1 MCLSI
6 KCWHLHLKH
15 LNLKHLGMPESLEFS
30 KMSDEEVK
38 SALKEY
44 RIGLTVDEA
53 RKIEEILGRA
63 PTLTEAVIW
72 GIQGSE
78 HSSYRSS
85 KPFLRALPTEAPNVI
100 LGPKEDSGIVEI
112 ARDKEDRWGLVM
124 SHESHNHP
132 SQIVPYEGAATGI
145 GGNVRDVSCMG
156 AKVIACLDSLRF
168 GNTENNESR
177 LIANEVVR
185 GIAGYGN
192 PIGVPNLGGDV
203 RFDPAFD
210 DNCLVNVLTL
220 GIVKESEMIHSY
232 VPDEAAEV
240 GYDLITVGKPT
251 DNSGMGGAAFASLE
265 LDEEEK
271 EVNKGAVQEPNPF
284 LKRHLLASTYDLF
297 KRLKEMGKLDK
308 VGFKDMGAG
317 GNMCATVELVAKK
330 GFGAEIDLEK
340 IPVSMENLHPSVI
353 ACSET
358 QERYTWACHPELT
371 QMILD
376 HYNKK
381 WELGSVA
388 ENARAALVGKVTQ
401 NDHYILW
408 FKGEKVCDAKA
419 TDITEGLKYDRP
431 TMPKEYH
438 LKEPEIDEG
447 NLDVNKIFVQLL
459 QSENISSRHFVYNKY
474 DKNVQGNT
482 IIEAGE
488 ADAGVLAPL
497 LEKERVSPDIQKVG
511 VAITQDGNSRYS
523 KISPYWQATNAVVEA
538 MRNVA
543 AVGATPIALT
553 DCLNYNNPE
562 KPELMW
568 EFAEGVRGIV
578 DACKNIPLKNYP
590 DAPTPIISGNVSLY
604 NAVDATATIGCAG
617 IIKDFNKAIT
627 MQLKGAGN
635 QLFLLGERK
644 DELGGSEFYRL
655 LGHLGANVPKPD
667 FKQAKNEIYAVID
680 AIDAGVIQS
689 AHDISEG
696 GLLVTLAEMTMPHA
710 RIGGGNVGVKVDIRK
725 AGASDLPAYK
735 KAFSETGG
743 FVAEVKPEDA
753 ETFKKICKEYN
764 VNPILLGEVTSEP
777 VFEIKYDGKLF
788 VTQSLQNIQ
797 DAWTDS
803 LAKKLK

>member
-1 MCLSI
+1 
-6 KCWHLHLKH
+6 
-15 LNLKHLGMPESLEFS
+15 MPESLEFS

-38 SALKEY
+38 SNLKEY
-44 RIGLTVDEA
+44 RIALTIDEA
-53 RKIEEILGRA
+53 RKIEEILGRP

-85 KPFLRALPTEAPNVI
+85 KPFLRALPTKAPNVI
-100 LGPKEDSGIVEI
+100 LGPVEDAGAIEI
-112 ARDKEDRWGLVM
+112 ARDGDDRWGLVM

-145 GGNVRDVSCMG
+145 GGNVRDVCCMG
-156 AKVIACLDSLRF
+156 AKVLACLDSLRF
-168 GNTENNESR
+168 GNPENNESR

-203 RFDPAFD
+203 RFESSFD
-210 DNCLVNVLTL
+210 DNCLVNVLTV
-220 GIVKESEMIHSY
+220 GIVKESELIHSY

-240 GYDLITVGKPT
+240 GYDMITVGKPT
-251 DNSGMGGAAFASLE
+251 DNSGMGGASFASLE
-265 LDEEEK
+265 LDEAEK

-284 LKRHLLASTYDLF
+284 LKRHILASTYDLF

-330 GFGAEIDLEK
+330 GYGAEIDLEK

-358 QERYTWACHPELT
+358 QERFTWACHPELT

-388 ENARAALVGKVTQ
+388 EGARAALVGKVTK
-401 NDHYILW
+401 NDHYVLW
-408 FKGEKVCDAKA
+408 HKGEKVCDAKA

-431 TMPKEYH
+431 TKEKVTD
-438 LKEPEIDEG
+438 LNEPEIDESS
-447 NLDVNKIFVQLL
+447 LDVNKFFVQLL
-459 QSENISSRHFVYNKY
+459 SSENISGRHHIYNKY

-488 ADAGVLAPL
+488 ADAGVIAPL
-497 LEKERVSPDIQKVG
+497 LEKKGVSPEIQKVG
-511 VAITQDGNSRYS
+511 IAVTQDGISRYS
-523 KISPYWQATNAVVEA
+523 RISPYWQAANAVVEA

-543 AVGATPIALT
+543 AVGATPVGLS
-553 DCLNYNNPE
+553 DCLDYNNPE

-568 EFAEGVRGIV
+568 EFAEGIRGIV
-578 DACKNIPLKNYP
+578 DACKGVPLKDHP
-590 DAPTPIISGNVSLY
+590 DYPTPIISGNVSLY
-604 NAVDATATIGCAG
+604 NSVDATAMIGCAG
-617 IIKDFNKAIT
+617 VIKDFNKAIT
-627 MQLKGAGN
+627 MQLKGEGN

-655 LGHLGANVPKPD
+655 LGHLGANVPKVD
-667 FKQAKNEIYAVID
+667 FKQAKSEIYTVID
-680 AIDAGVIQS
+680 AIDAGLIQS
-689 AHDISEG
+689 AHDVSEG

-710 RIGGGNVGVKVDIRK
+710 RIGGGNLGLRVDINQ
-725 AGASDLPAYK
+725 AGPSDLPAYK
-735 KAFSETGG
+735 KVFSETGG
-743 FVAEVKPEDA
+743 FAVEIKPEDV
-753 ETFKKICKEYN
+753 EPFKKICKGYN
-764 VNPILLGEVTSEP
+764 MNPVLLGEVTSDP
-777 VFEIKYDGKLF
+777 VFEIKHNGELL
-788 VTQSLQNIQ
+788 VTQSLQSIQ
-797 DAWTDS
+797 DAWIGS
-803 LAKKLK
+803 LSRKLK